1 MAVKHLLAIVASM
14 QVYSNLKKNGELIA
28 KTAAMATYV
37 ASSKGIA
44 AFEKADTRHWT
55 TLPQAFRMSEFHLPT
70 GKYKV
75 GVSLVGG
82 APADVRIL
90 GDIQVSDSGK
100 VIHTF
105 KLISL

>member
-1 MAVKHLLAIVASM
+1 
-14 QVYSNLKKNGELIA
+14 
-28 KTAAMATYV
+28 V

-44 AFEKADTRHWT
+44 AFEKADIRHWT

-75 GVSLVGG
+75 GISLLGG
-82 APADVRIL
+82 APTEVKTL
-90 GDIQVSDSGK
+90 GDIQVNDSGK